1 VESRPRD
8 DELVAEAARGDAVAY
23 EELVRRHQHVAFRLA
38 CVYGAGAAE
47 AQDAVQEALLKAW
60 RQLGRYDPARAS
72 FRTWLLTIVANE
84 ARSARRSGSRWAAR
98 HERLAG
104 QERASEGA
112 APSSEVA
119 LLQRERASTLIT
131 ALDGL
136 RPGDREVILL
146 RYGLELSERD
156 ISEVLR
162 CRPGTVK
169 SRLSRALDRMRE
181 EMPHG

>member
-8 DELVAEAARGDAVAY
+8 DELVAQAARGDGVAY
-23 EELVRRHQHVAFRLA
+23 EELVRRHQHLAFRLA
-38 CVYGAGAAE
+38 CVYAGSPSE

-60 RQLGRYDPARAS
+60 RQLGRFDASRAS

-84 ARSARRSGSRWAAR
+84 ARSGRRSGSRWTAR

-104 QERASEGA
+104 QARTSEGA
-112 APSSEVA
+112 APSAEVA
-119 LLQRERASTLIT
+119 LLERERSATLLSV
-131 ALDGL
+131 LDGL
-136 RPGDREVILL
+136 KPGDREVILL
-146 RYGLELSERD
+146 RFGLELSERD

-169 SRLSRALDRMRE
+169 SRLSRATDRMRE
-181 EMPHG
+181 AMVHG